1 MLNNFL
7 FKFELKK
14 VVECLWHTPGQ
25 GIIVEVVE
33 LVGLLA
39 IMTIITNNPNH
50 LLMLN
55 TSLVSFDNFHHF
67 ALSCKL
73 MLRTIVCHFPT
84 LSADLL
90 LSGCLSSCYI
100 PSSSTSV
107 RSIHFEC
114 LFEGLWNHRSR
125 GPQTRIA
132 FLFSQASLTTPCS
145 PPFGFSF
152 RLQSSPRFSMT
163 LILISLHTW
172 EKKTNMSGLISRKSV
187 REWDRAVSC
196 DVFW

>member
-1 MLNNFL
+1 
-7 FKFELKK
+7 
-14 VVECLWHTPGQ
+14 
-25 GIIVEVVE
+25 
-33 LVGLLA
+33 
-39 IMTIITNNPNH
+39 
-50 LLMLN
+50 MLN

-73 MLRTIVCHFPT
+73 MLRSIVCHFPT

-172 EKKTNMSGLISRKSV
+172 ENKINMSGLISRKSV
-187 REWDRAVSC
+187 REWDRAVLINLTWWLWPDSRTSGMVVGELPWEWGTEPE
-196 DVFW
+196 DQRYESGSDSIETDFSHWSLWSLVL

>member
-1 MLNNFL
+1 
-7 FKFELKK
+7 
-14 VVECLWHTPGQ
+14 
-25 GIIVEVVE
+25 
-33 LVGLLA
+33 
-39 IMTIITNNPNH
+39 MTIITNNPNH

-67 ALSCKL
+67 ALSYKL
-73 MLRTIVCHFPT
+73 MLRTLVCHFPT

-172 EKKTNMSGLISRKSV
+172 EKKIDMSGLISRKSV